1 MTATLVYRNGVLFEL
16 PPGYPQESVP
26 VQPVRAPAAVTQSE
40 TNYLIGGLIGGFILG
55 AFVWT
60 QLGRELAGKA
70 KRRGEREIRKRAGL
84 K

>member
-16 PPGYPQESVP
+16 PPGYPQENAP
-26 VQPVRAPAAVTQSE
+26 VQPVQAPVAVTQSE

-60 QLGRELAGKA
+60 SLGRELVGKG
-70 KRRGEREIRKRAGL
+70 KRKAERKIRERAGL